1 MDTKYTVQDLIETA
15 TTLRFLRSDLTDMMN
30 DLCEEWIDEVKDLV
44 KRYRAKESISQAEID
59 NMVEWHNDICKEE
72 AYPPLL
78 PQSGNK

>member
-15 TTLRFLRSDLTDMMN
+15 ATLRFLRSDLTDMMN
-30 DLCEEWIDEVKDLV
+30 ELCEEWIDEVKDLV
-44 KRYRAKESISQAEID
+44 KRFRAKESISQAEID